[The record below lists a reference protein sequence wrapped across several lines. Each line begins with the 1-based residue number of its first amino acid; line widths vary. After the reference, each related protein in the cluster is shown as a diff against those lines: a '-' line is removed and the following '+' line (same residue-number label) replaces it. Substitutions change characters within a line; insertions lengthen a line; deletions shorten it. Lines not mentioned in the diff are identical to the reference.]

1 MQISIHIEFPSC
13 VIWEGLKATMTENW
27 AYLAPRS
34 LFIKPSSSK
43 WYQGSWEKWLNLG
56 VGQRIYRMNLE
67 CLVML
72 ESKEMIKKLKNKNP
86 EGLVNAKW
94 TQEPN

>member
-1 MQISIHIEFPSC
+1 
-13 VIWEGLKATMTENW
+13 
-27 AYLAPRS
+27 
-34 LFIKPSSSK
+34 
-43 WYQGSWEKWLNLG
+43 
-56 VGQRIYRMNLE
+56 
-67 CLVML
+67 ML